1 MSLHASLANKD
12 DYIFAL
18 LLGCLGDVRREERVS
33 AGANVGDVAVV
44 AIERAMHGART
55 YREISFVGVV
65 GCVRS
70 SITLSARSRAAAALL
85 PRASRARSAPLR
97 SAHRPPGI
105 HRRRPSTAR
114 AVASPGRHART
125 RSRVPPQ
132 LWRCGCRRP
141 RAKCCA
147 ML

>member
-1 MSLHASLANKD
+1 MSLHASLAKKD
-12 DYIFAL
+12 DYILAL

-70 SITLSARSRAAAALL
+70 SITLSARSRAAAAPL
-85 PRASRARSAPLR
+85 PRASRLARSAPLR
-97 SAHRPPGI
+97 SPSAWHSPPPTVDRAGGGV
-105 HRRRPSTAR
+105 AR
-114 AVASPGRHART
+114 AHT
-125 RSRVPPQ
+125 Q
-132 LWRCGCRRP
+132 
-141 RAKCCA
+141 
-147 ML
+147 

>member
-1 MSLHASLANKD
+1 MLLHASLANKD

-70 SITLSARSRAAAALL
+70 SITLSARSRAAAPPL
-85 PRASRARSAPLR
+85 PRASP
-97 SAHRPPGI
+97 AHRPPGI

-114 AVASPGRHART
+114 AVASLGRDART

-132 LWRCGCRRP
+132 LWRCGCRRR

>member
-1 MSLHASLANKD
+1 MLPHASLANKD

-18 LLGCLGDVRREERVS
+18 LLGFLGDVRREERVS

-70 SITLSARSRAAAALL
+70 SITLSARSRAAAAAAPL
-85 PRASRARSAPLR
+85 PRASRLARSP
-97 SAHRPPGI
+97 SASHSPPPTVDRAGGGV
-105 HRRRPSTAR
+105 AR
-114 AVASPGRHART
+114 A
-125 RSRVPPQ
+125 
-132 LWRCGCRRP
+132 L
-141 RAKCCA
+141 RAHTQ
-147 ML
+147 